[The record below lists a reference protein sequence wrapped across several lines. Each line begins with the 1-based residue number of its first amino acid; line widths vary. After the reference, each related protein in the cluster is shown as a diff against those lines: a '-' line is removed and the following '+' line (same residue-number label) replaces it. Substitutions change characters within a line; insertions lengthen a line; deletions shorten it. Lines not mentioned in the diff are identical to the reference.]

1 MNQREST
8 VKAIFDH
15 LVFKLWSPSGNLM
28 LDAEEIMQV
37 VEQVELDYEYA
48 R

>member
-15 LVFKLWSPSGNLM
+15 LVFKSYNPSGDLM
-28 LDAEEIMQV
+28 LDAEELMRV
-37 VEQVELDYEYA
+37 VEQVAIDYEYA
-48 R
+48 L